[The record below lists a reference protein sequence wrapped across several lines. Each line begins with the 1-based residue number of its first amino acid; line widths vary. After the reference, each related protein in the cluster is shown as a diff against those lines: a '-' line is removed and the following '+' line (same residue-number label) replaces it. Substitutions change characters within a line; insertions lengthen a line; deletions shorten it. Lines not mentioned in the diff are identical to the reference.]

1 MIRLMQAENSPTATS
16 SAIQW
21 AHLNNLRH
29 FLVLA
34 AWLAALKTFSLL
46 YTHRGRSARVGE

>member
-1 MIRLMQAENSPTATS
+1 MVRLMQASNSPDAAAA
-16 SAIQW
+16 AIQW
-21 AHLNNLRH
+21 AQLNNVRH

-46 YTHRGRSARVGE
+46 YTHRGRTSRLGA